1 MPSPQPRPRD
11 KGGGVSSRLTAAAEL
26 QLSNMTTAQ
35 FLGGTPKPW
44 MKGSHYAVEHPPNFA
59 SKPSPS
65 TAQHPNTDQRSPSTQ
80 QHRQQETRH
89 KRTLQLQSS
98 PEAWTSHASP
108 QLSQATTMQNS
119 SIRRTSTGDGLNVD
133 TVLPSPAPSDE
144 LRQDSSIVV
153 DPVNEEDLASSR
165 PDRSHMTR
173 LNQLAE
179 RYGGIE
185 ALESR
190 LRNSEPVASPLPIT
204 PISQDP
210 QDLHSN
216 SNASRTQL
224 PTTHNKT
231 YENPRVRRRGGDSS
245 TSHSLKRG
253 SENDL
258 SSNKRAHIASAL
270 VHRGSEQAESQSP
283 TTLVHDS
290 ILASNLADCDQPSP
304 QQMHEFGRTIT
315 LRIQSLE
322 ADKRSR
328 GEIEIPRLRLLQ
340 EACATSDYFYLLLHQ
355 VYCLNC
361 QLPEDRQQLSNIGF
375 ASEQFRGL
383 TVLPQ
388 LLVPNSSMGAN
399 DDAAAWFSAF
409 PRPLSVMLQSFKI
422 YRIALRK
429 LQSSLVKFAY
439 NWSQFRDTC
448 HKRQYPPL
456 VDDMITYLGVDSPT
470 LQRVIFTA
478 IYRNIW
484 NSQYDQCFHEGEGLF
499 RRDQH
504 ETRQRQALR
513 SPTDSRANNQK
524 LAMSYQSLWLKHVQH
539 SRGHSQQ
546 HMNENTARP
555 MSTMA
560 PPQQGQLRPL
570 IPTTRTVNASN
581 QDPARYAGPTGT
593 NVSTTQNNLTGEAST
608 SYSPHATETH
618 MHPQHFAAFPSPTS
632 PHILRSNDG
641 YGDREQGRR
650 LSSTNIS
657 PSADRPPQQQYPFQ
671 PQPGRHFTDTG
682 QLLSTQRQYPPV
694 NFIDPI
700 SQDNSAQQRL
710 LAQQGSN
717 SPLLLPPP
725 GQSIPTTAYPNP
737 TMTALHQAHV
747 RSPILRTTTGHEG
760 QETDTKYYR
769 FIKGVAVLPNRL
781 KLQVRHHI
789 KWNFD
794 IQQENF
800 ALLTGT
806 IEGKNGAPPS
816 RVVQFGSRFCRI
828 KCIDASQL
836 GNTIS
841 EAHWVVANHIWPPNI
856 TVLLNG
862 RPLEVRKKIHHGKD
876 LPIDVTTLVKEGNNT
891 LSVSTLRPQPNQ
903 KTVYAIGL
911 ETIQLTD
918 AEAIKNGISKL
929 GRISG
934 QQRIMDRF
942 GETDPDVQIVGSSVV
957 LDLTDPYTSRIFDI
971 PIRGKTC
978 QHSQCFDLKIFLQ
991 TRSSKTP
998 EQPCDPDSFKCPICG
1013 ADARPQSLLQD
1024 DYLTALRDQLATMNR
1039 LDAKAIILYKDGK
1052 WDIKEQEE
1060 TGEKG
1065 DGSGQRS
1072 IKGREA
1078 STTASEKA
1086 STLRE
1091 TEVIEIDDD

>member
-1 MPSPQPRPRD
+1 
-11 KGGGVSSRLTAAAEL
+11 
-26 QLSNMTTAQ
+26 MTTAQ

-44 MKGSHYAVEHPPNFA
+44 MKGPHYAVEQTPNSA
-59 SKPSPS
+59 SKLSPL
-65 TAQHPNTDQRSPSTQ
+65 TAQHSDTEQRSLSTQ
-80 QHRQQETRH
+80 QHRQQETRNE
-89 KRTLQLQSS
+89 RTLPLQSS
-98 PEAWTSHASP
+98 REAWTSHASP
-108 QLSQATTMQNS
+108 ELSQATTMHNS
-119 SIRRTSTGDGLNVD
+119 TARRKSTGDGLNVD

-144 LRQDSSIVV
+144 LRQDSSVVV
-153 DPVNEEDLASSR
+153 DSVNEEDLATSR
-165 PDRSHMTR
+165 PDRSHVTR

-190 LRNSEPVASPLPIT
+190 LRYSERVASPLPIT

-210 QDLHSN
+210 QDIHSN
-216 SNASRTQL
+216 PNASRTQL
-224 PTTHNKT
+224 PTNHNKS
-231 YENPRVRRRGGDSS
+231 YENTRLKRRDGDSS
-245 TSHSLKRG
+245 TPRSLKRG
-253 SENDL
+253 SESDL
-258 SSNKRAHIASAL
+258 SSNKRAHVASNL
-270 VHRGSEQAESQSP
+270 VHRGSEQAQSQSP

-290 ILASNLADCDQPSP
+290 TLASNLADRDQPSP

-315 LRIQSLE
+315 LRIQSVE

-340 EACATSDYFYLLLHQ
+340 EACTTSDFYYLLLHQ

-361 QLPEDRQQLSNIGF
+361 QLPEDQQQLSNIGF
-375 ASEQFRGL
+375 ASEQLHGL
-383 TVLPQ
+383 AMLPQ
-388 LLVPNSSMGAN
+388 LLVPNSSMGAS
-399 DDAAAWFSAF
+399 DDTAAWFSAF

-422 YRIALRK
+422 YRIALGK
-429 LQSSLVKFAY
+429 LRSSLVKFAL

-448 HKRQYPPL
+448 HRRQYPPL
-456 VDDMITYLGVDSPT
+456 VDDMTMHLGVDSPT

-484 NSQYDQCFHEGEGLF
+484 NSQYDQCFREGEGLF
-499 RRDQH
+499 RRDQY
-504 ETRQRQALR
+504 EARQRQALGT
-513 SPTDSRANNQK
+513 PTDSRANNQK

-539 SRGHSQQ
+539 SQGHFQQ
-546 HMNENTARP
+546 RMNKNMARP
-555 MSTMA
+555 MP

-570 IPTTRTVNASN
+570 MPTTHTVSASS
-581 QDPARYAGPTGT
+581 QDPAGYAGSTGIS
-593 NVSTTQNNLTGEAST
+593 VSTTQNSLLGEVGTST
-608 SYSPHATETH
+608 LDLHSQAPGALPSSPSGYSPHATEINI
-618 MHPQHFAAFPSPTS
+618 HPQHFAAFPPPAS
-632 PHILRSNDG
+632 PHVLRSNDG
-641 YGDREQGRR
+641 YGDHEQGRR

-657 PSADRPPQQQYPFQ
+657 PSTDRPPQQQFPSR

-682 QLLSTQRQYPPV
+682 QLLGTQRQYPPV
-694 NFIDPI
+694 NVIEPI
-700 SQDNSAQQRL
+700 SQDNFAQQRL
-710 LAQQGSN
+710 LAQQVSN
-717 SPLLLPPP
+717 SSLLLPPP

-737 TMTALHQAHV
+737 IMTALHQAHA
-747 RSPILRTTTGHEG
+747 RSPILKMTTGYDG
-760 QETDTKYYR
+760 QETNTKYYR

-806 IEGKNGAPPS
+806 VDGKNGAPPS
-816 RVVQFGSRFCRI
+816 RIVQLGSRFCRI

-836 GNTIS
+836 GNIIS

-862 RPLEVRKKIHHGKD
+862 RALEIRKKIHHGRD
-876 LPIDVTTLVKEGNNT
+876 LPVDVTSLVKEGNNT
-891 LSVSTLRPQPNQ
+891 LSVSTLRSQPNQ

-918 AEAIKNGISKL
+918 AEAIKSDISKL

-934 QQRIMDRF
+934 QQRIMNRF

-957 LDLTDPYTSRIFDI
+957 LDLTDPYTSRIFDT
-971 PIRGKTC
+971 PIRGRTC
-978 QHSQCFDLKIFLQ
+978 QHSQCFDLEIFLQ
-991 TRSSKTP
+991 TRSSKAP

-1024 DYLTALRDQLATMNR
+1024 DYMMALRDQLATMNR
-1039 LDAKAIILYKDGK
+1039 LDAKAIILHQDGK

-1072 IKGREA
+1072 VKGREA
-1078 STTASEKA
+1078 STTALERA
-1086 STLRE
+1086 SLLRE